1 MLATMAD
8 AWAANCAWRHGQPET
23 GTGQPAPVLGQNL
36 YMVSGGAMNLSAGIQ
51 LWYDEK
57 KDYIYETS
65 RCAVGKVCGH
75 YTQVKVESMK
85 Y

>member
-1 MLATMAD
+1 MAD